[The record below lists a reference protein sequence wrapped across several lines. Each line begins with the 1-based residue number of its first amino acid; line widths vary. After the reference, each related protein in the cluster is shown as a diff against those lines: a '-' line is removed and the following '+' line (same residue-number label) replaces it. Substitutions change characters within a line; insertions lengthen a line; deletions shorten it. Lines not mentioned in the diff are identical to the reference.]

1 MEDIL
6 KLILD
11 ELRMQT
17 MYLQKLTLL
26 NTAQEA
32 NLAEARE
39 SMRRAADAF
48 KGTPFG
54 PVMDKFSTGGG

>member
-1 MEDIL
+1 MEELL
-6 KLILD
+6 KQILD
-11 ELRMQT
+11 EMRMQT
-17 MYLQKLTLL
+17 LYLKKLTLL
-26 NTAQEA
+26 NAAQET

-54 PVMDKFSTGGG
+54 PIMDKLSKGGG